1 MALLEQ
7 NDILFAQKAILLTP
21 SLSAA
26 AKRVAAA
33 IIDHFNKRTGQCD
46 PGINRLVKLLGMSRA
61 TVIRATETLNELG
74 FIEKESHGGK
84 SHRAAYI
91 PNWQLFRQI
100 VDDWD
105 TQMKSKLDTEEATG
119 KEEKSTTMVSKPR
132 RSRSQKCDVNG
143 LNSATQ
149 TLRSNQ
155 SNKPIEAEQVETIDE
170 KPPQPPERK
179 RNHVALKRSVQRSQ
193 GHLLLP
199 MQGGRQVSRGEVAR
213 DAAQKRWEL
222 DAKSRGE
229 HVYAAVAEW
238 ITPERQHAATE
249 AELKRKGGGFDFIAA
264 SMHNERR
271 FAHG

>member
-1 MALLEQ
+1 MALLEP

-21 SLSAA
+21 DLSAA
-26 AKRVAAA
+26 ARRVAAA
-33 IIDHFNKRTGQCD
+33 IIDHFNKKTGQCD

-74 FIEKESHGGK
+74 FIEKQSHGGK

-105 TQMKSKLDTEEATG
+105 TQMKSKSGPEEVT
-119 KEEKSTTMVSKPR
+119 KDEEKTTTKVSKQKH
-132 RSRSQKCDVNG
+132 SRSQKCDVKG

-155 SNKPIEAEQVETIDE
+155 SNKPFETEQVETPVE
-170 KPPQPPERK
+170 KPQRPPDRGRAQK
-179 RNHVALKRSVQRSQ
+179 ALKNGVWRSQ
-193 GHLLLP
+193 TNFLLP
-199 MQGGRQVSRGEVAR
+199 MEGGKQNSRGEVAR
-213 DAAQKRWEL
+213 DAAQRRWEL
-222 DAKSRGE
+222 DAKSQGE

-264 SMHNERR
+264 SMHSERR